1 MEQKFNPAKVRGLRS
16 ENKTTQE
23 EVAKVVGISTN
34 SYISKENGKID
45 FKAEELVKIA
55 NYYNVAISIFF
66 TK

>member
-23 EVAKVVGISTN
+23 ELAKVVGISTN
-34 SYISKENGKID
+34 SYISKENGKTD